1 MNKTQAKILRAA
13 EELLAQKG
21 IAGTTIA
28 DIADRANVAHSHA
41 YRYFKG
47 KKGLVFAVAHER
59 IKDTLRELHEQ
70 LQGISEPRSRLSKFT
85 WYALVYID
93 RNRDFVRNLMFEYRS
108 SREFYGSPAYGL
120 MREHAGI
127 CADILDQGVRAGI
140 YRRDVDMRLI
150 NELIYGTVD
159 MEAVHCVMLGE
170 TRDIA
175 GDWEDILRIL
185 FAMIEEKPHPHD
197 RVKRCRILKAAEVIF
212 AEKGYEKAKVA
223 QIARRAGVAEGS
235 IYDYFKSKET
245 LLISISAHRLT
256 ALTRQLTA
264 PLDRAAPLSR
274 LRRFLRLHF
283 STFLKNRDFLK
294 VFIMD
299 SLMNRSF
306 YQSEALEIHRTYIAS
321 LADLIRDGQA
331 QGVFNREVNPRV
343 FCNMFMGA
351 FIHMALRW
359 ILFPDRPVDKM
370 KEIDHITDLFSRAV
384 TDQCDLSLL

>member
-59 IKDTLRELHEQ
+59 IKDTLRELHDQ
-70 LQGISEPRSRLSKFT
+70 LQGISEPKSRLSKFI

-108 SREFYGSPAYGL
+108 SREFYDTPAYAL

-127 CADILDQGVRAGI
+127 CSGILNQGVQAGL

-150 NELIYGTVD
+150 TELIYGTVD
-159 MEAVHCVMLGE
+159 MEAVHCVMLNE

-175 GDWEDILRIL
+175 SDWEDILHIL
-185 FAMIEEKPHPHD
+185 FAMIEERPQPHD
-197 RVKRCRILKAAEVIF
+197 RVKRCRILRAAEAVF

-223 QIARRAGVAEGS
+223 QIAKTAGVAEGS
-235 IYDYFKSKET
+235 IYDYFKNKEN
-245 LLISISAHRLT
+245 LLISISSHRLT
-256 ALTRQLTA
+256 AITSQLAATVQLTC
-264 PLDRAAPLSR
+264 PLAR

-283 STFLKNRDFLK
+283 CSFLKNRDFLK

-299 SLMNRSF
+299 SLMNRKF
-306 YQSEALEIHRTYIAS
+306 YQSEALDVHRTYIAS
-321 LADLIRDGQA
+321 LAELIRDGQA
-331 QGVFNREVNPRV
+331 QGVFKKEINPRV

-370 KEIDHITDLFSRAV
+370 KEIDHLTDIFSRGV
-384 TDQCDLSLL
+384 TDPCHLFLL

>member
-47 KKGLVFAVAHER
+47 KKGLVFAVARER
-59 IKDTLRELHEQ
+59 IKDTLRELHDQ
-70 LQGISEPRSRLSKFT
+70 LQGISEPKSRLSKFT

-108 SREFYGSPAYGL
+108 SREFYDSSAYAL
-120 MREHAGI
+120 MKEHAGI
-127 CADILDQGVRAGI
+127 CSEILNQGVQAGL

-159 MEAVHCVMLGE
+159 MEAINCVMLGE
-170 TRDIA
+170 TRDIVS
-175 GDWEDILRIL
+175 DWEDILRIL
-185 FAMIEEKPHPHD
+185 FAMIEEKPLPHT
-197 RVKRCRILKAAEVIF
+197 RVKRCRILRAAEAIF
-212 AEKGYEKAKVA
+212 AEKGYEKTKIA
-223 QIARRAGVAEGS
+223 QIARKAGVAEGS
-235 IYDYFKSKET
+235 IYDYFKSKEN
-245 LLISISAHRLT
+245 LLISISCHRIT
-256 ALTRQLTA
+256 ALTSQLTGPFA
-264 PLDRAAPLSR
+264 LTSPLAR
-274 LRRFLRLHF
+274 LRRFLRRHF
-283 STFLKNRDFLK
+283 CIFLKNRDFLK

-299 SLMNRSF
+299 SLMNQSF
-306 YQSEALEIHRTYIAS
+306 YQSEALAEHRTYMAS
-321 LADLIRDGQA
+321 LGEIVRDGQA
-331 QGVFNREVNPRV
+331 RGVFRKEINPRV
-343 FCNMFMGA
+343 FCNMFMGV

-359 ILFPDRPVDKM
+359 LLFPDRPVDKM

-384 TDQCDLSLL
+384 TTQCDLLLL